1 MIEIN
6 KIYKSDCFDIFP
18 QIDNNTI
25 DLILVDLPFGCTS
38 NDWDVKIDLDKMWI
52 QLKRI
57 CKSQTTYIFYC
68 STKFGNE
75 LINSKR
81 LDEIL
86 DQGRERANQVA
97 YKKVMKFNDRIGL
110 GRKRK

>member
-1 MIEIN
+1 ML
-6 KIYKSDCFDIFP
+6 IFKE
-18 QIDNNTI
+18 
-25 DLILVDLPFGCTS
+25 DLGEVVYQELKPIQ
-38 NDWDVKIDLDKMWI
+38 DK
-52 QLKRI
+52 
-57 CKSQTTYIFYC
+57 Y
-68 STKFGNE
+68 NE